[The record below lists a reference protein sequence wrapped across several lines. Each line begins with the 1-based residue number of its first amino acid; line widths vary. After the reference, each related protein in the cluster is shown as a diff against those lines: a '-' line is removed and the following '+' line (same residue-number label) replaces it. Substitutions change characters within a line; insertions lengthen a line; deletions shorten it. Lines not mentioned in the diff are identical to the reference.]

1 MLALLLLAQIAPP
14 APAAMEAAKTVCPA
28 APVALPADY
37 AGWSV
42 AAPITAA
49 PDASRVGEAMLK
61 IGQGARATLQP
72 ASALRL
78 PVPSAKPI
86 APTGHGGVF
95 AFEAQAA
102 GRYRVALGAGV
113 WVDVV
118 ANGAAL
124 TSMAHGHGP
133 DCTPVRKYVDFDLK
147 PGRYLL
153 QVTGEP
159 ATLALMVA
167 KLG

>member
-1 MLALLLLAQIAPP
+1 MLALLILAQALAPT
-14 APAAMEAAKTVCPA
+14 PAAMDVAKTVCPA
-28 APVALPADY
+28 MPAALPADY

-42 AAPITAA
+42 AAPVTAA
-49 PDASRVGEAMLK
+49 PDASRVGDAMLR

-78 PVPSAKPI
+78 PVPSARPLG
-86 APTGHGGVF
+86 ATGHGGVF
-95 AFEAQAA
+95 AFEAAAA

-124 TSMAHGHGP
+124 TSVAHGHGP

-153 QVTGEP
+153 QVTGDP
-159 ATLALMVA
+159 SVLALMVA

>member
-1 MLALLLLAQIAPP
+1 MLALLLLAQTVPP
-14 APAAMEAAKTVCPA
+14 AAAAMDSPKAVCPA
-28 APVALPADY
+28 VPVALPADY

-42 AAPITAA
+42 AAPMTAA
-49 PDASRVGEAMLK
+49 PDAGRVGDAMLK

-78 PVPSAKPI
+78 PVPSAKPLG
-86 APTGHGGVF
+86 ASGHGGVF
-95 AFEAQAA
+95 AFEATAA

-118 ANGAAL
+118 ANGAVL
-124 TSMAHGHGP
+124 TSVAHGHGP
-133 DCTPVRKYVDFDLK
+133 ECTPVRKYVDFDLK
-147 PGRYLL
+147 AGRYLL
-153 QVTGEP
+153 QVTGDP
-159 ATLALMVA
+159 AVLALMVA